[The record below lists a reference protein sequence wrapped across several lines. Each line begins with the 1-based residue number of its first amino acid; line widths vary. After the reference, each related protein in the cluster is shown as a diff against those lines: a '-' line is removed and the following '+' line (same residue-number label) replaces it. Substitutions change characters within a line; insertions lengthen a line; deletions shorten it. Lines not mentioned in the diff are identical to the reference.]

1 VIEIGGQKS
10 MEYTSSGVDDVQEGH
25 SVDRGY
31 AVGSTQSGDR
41 YFLHYEGTAAMN
53 GTVPEHLEG
62 KWTFTGGSGKLAHLR
77 GSGSYKAHPTSD
89 GGMDFVVEGNYEI
102 P

>member
-1 VIEIGGQKS
+1 
-10 MEYTSSGVDDVQEGH
+10 
-25 SVDRGY
+25 
-31 AVGSTQSGDR
+31 
-41 YFLHYEGTAAMN
+41 MN

-77 GSGSYKAHPTSD
+77 GSGSYKAHPTGD